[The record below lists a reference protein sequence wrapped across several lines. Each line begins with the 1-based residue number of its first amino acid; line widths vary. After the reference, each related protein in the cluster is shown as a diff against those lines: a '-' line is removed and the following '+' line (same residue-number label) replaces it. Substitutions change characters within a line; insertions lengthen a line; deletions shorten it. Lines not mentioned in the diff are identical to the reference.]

1 MEIKII
7 NVEGKEVGKENL
19 PTQFNEPYRPDLI
32 KRAVLSLLSG
42 SRQRYGSDPEAGMK
56 HASEVSKRRREYR
69 GCYGFGISR
78 VNRKVMSR
86 RGTRMNWVGDFSP
99 QTVGGRRAHPPKA
112 EKILEEKI
120 NNKERRKAIRSAM
133 AATFNKEIVLNRG
146 YELPTEFPFIINE
159 DFENIQT
166 TKEAQVILEKLG
178 FKGILEKTAIKKV
191 RAGKGKMRNRK
202 YQKKR
207 GILVV
212 VEKECPIMK
221 SLNNIPG
228 VDVVEANA
236 LNAHLLAPGNL
247 PGRLTLWTKNA
258 IKRIRDENL
267 YKI

>member
-1 MEIKII
+1 MEIKVI

-19 PTQFNEPYRPDLI
+19 PSQFNESYRPDLI
-32 KRAVLSLLSG
+32 KRAVLSLLSK
-42 SRQRYGSDPEAGMK
+42 SRQRYGANEDAGMR
-56 HASEVSKRRREYR
+56 HSSDVSKRRRKYR

-78 VNRKVMSR
+78 VNRKIMSR

-99 QTVGGRRAHPPKA
+99 QTVGGRRAHPPTA

-120 NNKERRKAIRSAM
+120 NKKERRKAIRSAM

-146 YELPTEFPFIINE
+146 YDLPAEFPFIINE
-159 DFENIQT
+159 DFENIKT
-166 TKEAQVILEKLG
+166 TKDAEAVLKKLGFTDILEKS
-178 FKGILEKTAIKKV
+178 AIKKV
-191 RAGKGKMRNRK
+191 RAGKGKMRGRRYKRK
-202 YQKKR
+202 K
-207 GILVV
+207 GVLVV

-236 LNAHLLAPGNL
+236 LNAHVLAPGTL

-258 IKRIRDENL
+258 IKRIREEDL
-267 YKI
+267 YNI